1 MSVTVDQ
8 RIEPRSLEGALNAAR
23 EAIAAGRLHQATS
36 IADAALRDGLVHT
49 LFYNLKAH
57 ALEEQGRFDEAII
70 YLQRALEISPN
81 DPQLLHG
88 VGMCFFKQERLIE
101 AMIGFE
107 AALVNLPNF
116 APSLHFIGV
125 CLEILGEDEDAARYY
140 QRAVDADPLYA
151 DPVAGLASLAARR
164 GRTEDARTLAAKAFN
179 LDPDNVGA
187 ASATVA
193 ADLKDGLGRDA
204 EIRLR
209 TLLGRSDLT
218 ITDRS
223 ALASLLG
230 DALDQQDRREEAFA
244 AYVKAKAD
252 HLRASADQLKDK
264 PNARSSA
271 EWTTEGLNGL
281 KRWPKAPPEPPRGDG
296 PSTHV
301 FLVGFPRSG
310 TTLLE
315 QVLAA
320 HPNVVTMDER
330 PILDAPAAT
339 YVFREDG
346 FAKLIDLDGD
356 ALSQARDDYWRNVSE
371 LVDLDISGKTFI
383 DKLPLNTL
391 KLALIARLF
400 PKAKILFARRDPRD
414 VVWSCFRRNF
424 RMNAGMAEL
433 TSPERAARFYDSV
446 MRLAEAA
453 RAKLPLSEHVL
464 RYEALVEDFDG
475 RSKAV
480 VDFLGLDWREEMRD
494 FAEQAAKRPLRSP
507 SASQVRKGLYQEGV
521 GQWRR
526 YAQQLQPILP
536 ILQPWVEAF
545 GYPNE

>member
-1 MSVTVDQ
+1 MSVNIDQ
-8 RIEPRSLEGALNAAR
+8 RLEPRALGDALDAAR
-23 EAIAAGRLHQATS
+23 EAIAGGRLHEAIA
-36 IADAALRDGLVHT
+36 IADAALRRGLAHT

-57 ALEEQGRFDEAII
+57 ALEEQRRFDEAIV
-70 YLQRALEISPN
+70 YLRRALEMSPN

-101 AMIGFE
+101 AMIAFE
-107 AALVNLPNF
+107 AALVNRPNF

-125 CLEILGEDEDAARYY
+125 SLEILGEDEDAARCY

-151 DPVAGLASLAARR
+151 DPVAGLASIAARR
-164 GRTEDARTLAAKAFN
+164 GRPEDARTLAAKAFALEPGN
-179 LDPDNVGA
+179 IGA
-187 ASATVA
+187 ASAMVA
-193 ADLKDGLGRDA
+193 ADLKDGLSRDA

-218 ITDRS
+218 IADRA
-223 ALASLLG
+223 ALASLLA
-230 DALDQQDRREEAFA
+230 DALDAQDKRDEAYA
-244 AYVKAKAD
+244 AYIKAKAD
-252 HLRASADQLKDK
+252 HLRASADPLKDK
-264 PNARSSA
+264 ADARRCA
-271 EWTTEGLNGL
+271 EWTTSGLNGL
-281 KRWPKAPPEPPRGDG
+281 KRWPKASPEPPRGDG
-296 PSTHV
+296 PSTHA

-320 HPNVVTMDER
+320 HPDVLTMDEY
-330 PILDAPAAT
+330 PALDELAET

-346 FAKLIDLDGD
+346 FSKLIAMDAD
-356 ALSQARDDYWRNVSE
+356 ALSEARDQYWRNVGD
-371 LVDLDISGKTFI
+371 LNLDICGKVFI

-391 KLALIARLF
+391 KLPLIARLF
-400 PKAKILFARRDPRD
+400 PDAKILFARRDPRD

-424 RMNAGMAEL
+424 RMNFAMVEL
-433 TSPERAARFYDSV
+433 TSPERAARFYDAV

-453 RAKLPLSEHVL
+453 RAKLPLSEHIL
-464 RYEALVEDFDG
+464 SYETLVEDFDG

-480 VDFLGLDWREEMRD
+480 AEFLGLDWREEMRN

-507 SASQVRKGLYQEGV
+507 SASQVRKGLYREGV

-526 YAQQLQPILP
+526 YAQQLAPILP

-545 GYPNE
+545 GYPSE